1 MVKMYEAIIFLKPT
15 LSEAEIAAIT
25 AKIKT
30 YISEGKGEILEEKKA
45 EKKRLP
51 FIVKKTR
58 DAFHCYFK
66 FSADSAVI
74 NTIKDRI
81 RLIEG
86 INRLTVANASSTVKF
101 PEKARKKKEAP
112 ASAAAAPSAP
122 AVAPVVA
129 PAVAPVAPATPAAP
143 ATETAPKETQA

>member
-15 LSEAEIAAIT
+15 LSEAEVAAVIT
-25 AKIKT
+25 KIKT
-30 YISEGKGEILEEKKA
+30 YISEGKGELLDEKKA

-66 FSADSAVI
+66 FNADSVVV

-86 INRLTVANASSTVKF
+86 INRLTVANASMTVKF
-101 PEKARKKKEAP
+101 PEKARKKKEVP
-112 ASAAAAPSAP
+112 AAAAAPAP
-122 AVAPVVA
+122 AA
-129 PAVAPVAPATPAAP
+129 AAP
-143 ATETAPKETQA
+143 APAPAPEAPKETQA

>member
-15 LSEAEIAAIT
+15 LSEAEVAAVV

-30 YISEGKGEILEEKKA
+30 YISEGKGELQDEKKA

-51 FIVKKTR
+51 FVVKKTR
-58 DAFHCYFK
+58 EAFHTYYRFT
-66 FSADSAVI
+66 ADSAVI

-86 INRLTVANASSTVKF
+86 INRLTVANAAQTQKF
-101 PEKARKKKEAP
+101 PEKARKKKEVP
-112 ASAAAAPSAP
+112 VSAAAPAAAP
-122 AVAPVVA
+122 AQAPAPVPAPVV
-129 PAVAPVAPATPAAP
+129 
-143 ATETAPKETQA
+143 EAPKETQA

>member
-15 LSEAEIAAIT
+15 LSEAETMAVT
-25 AKIKT
+25 TKIKT
-30 YISEGKGEILEEKKA
+30 YISEGKGELLEEKKP

-58 DAFHCYFK
+58 EGFHCYFK

-86 INRLTVANASSTVKF
+86 INRLTVANASVTLKF
-101 PEKARKKKEAP
+101 PEKVKKKKAI
-112 ASAAAAPSAP
+112 AAAAAAAAAPA
-122 AVAPVVA
+122 AVS
-129 PAVAPVAPATPAAP
+129 APVAAP
-143 ATETAPKETQA
+143 SVEAAPKETQA